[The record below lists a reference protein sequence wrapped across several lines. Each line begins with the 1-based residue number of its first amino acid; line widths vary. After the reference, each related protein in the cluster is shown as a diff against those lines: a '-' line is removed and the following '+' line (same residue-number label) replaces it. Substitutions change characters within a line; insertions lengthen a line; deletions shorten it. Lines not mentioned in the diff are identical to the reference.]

1 MPDPSKKKHAPKRTP
16 AQREAD
22 MRQFS
27 ELARRGYTH
36 KQCAE
41 WIRLNRPYKLS
52 REQVRYDFHELIA
65 RWQAESKVC
74 LDERMAKQLADIDAQ
89 ATEAWNSWYES
100 KGEVTEV
107 QQEQVECEAGKPKG
121 RAVVKKYK
129 SNGDPRYLQIAMNC
143 VEARNRLLGLTRQKF
158 ELSGPDGGP
167 MEVTSG
173 TNDFDM
179 EHIDAFL
186 KREYEKRNDS
196 KPASDGKA

>member
-1 MPDPSKKKHAPKRTP
+1 MPNPDKKKHAPKRTP

-22 MRQFS
+22 LRQFAD
-27 ELARRGYTH
+27 LARQGKTH
-36 KQCAE
+36 KECVE
-41 WIRLNRPYKLS
+41 WIRLNRPYRIS
-52 REQVRYDFHELIA
+52 REQVTYDFRELVA

-89 ATEAWNSWYES
+89 SAAAWKAWNDSI
-100 KGEVTEV
+100 GEVTEV
-107 QQEQVECEAGKPKG
+107 QQEQIEGEAGKPKG

-129 SNGDPRYLQIAMNC
+129 SHGDPRYLQMAMNC

-167 MEVTSG
+167 MEVSSG
-173 TNDFDM
+173 TADFDM

-186 KREYEKRNDS
+186 KRHYEKRHDS
-196 KPASDGKA
+196 KPASDGKG